1 MVAVISF
8 SLEDSACGYY
18 KHKARFKIR
27 LRMVLFCIIVLI
39 LNVGCLAKVLAHAV
53 PRSLKSSDP
62 QFLNSSIPQFL
73 NSSFPPFLSSSL
85 RQFTS
90 SSIPE
95 VLNSLVHQQLAIIGK
110 RSQATSKQ
118 PAVKNPPYGCNR
130 NRSRIKYNTH
140 RCTLLLI
147 VLIADTRC
155 LAKLLAHGHTSCV
168 F

>member
-1 MVAVISF
+1 LVAVISL

-53 PRSLKSSDP
+53 PRSLGSSDP

-85 RQFTS
+85 RQFTN

-95 VLNSLVHQQLAIIGK
+95 VLNSLVHHGGGSVLRVWVCVYVSGSGSVL
-110 RSQATSKQ
+110 R
-118 PAVKNPPYGCNR
+118 VWVCVYV
-130 NRSRIKYNTH
+130 
-140 RCTLLLI
+140 I
-147 VLIADTRC
+147 VV
-155 LAKLLAHGHTSCV
+155 GV
-168 F
+168 FYVFEFVYM